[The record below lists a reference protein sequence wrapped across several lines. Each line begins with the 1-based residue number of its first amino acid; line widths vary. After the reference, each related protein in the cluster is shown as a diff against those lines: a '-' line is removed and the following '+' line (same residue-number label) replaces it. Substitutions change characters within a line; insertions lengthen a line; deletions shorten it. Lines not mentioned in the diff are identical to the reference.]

1 MKRKKTNSTSETSIE
16 VLQKAILDLHG
27 CKATWI
33 KSAPFK
39 EVFEG
44 ETVWEGI
51 VQVFEVDHPKSNLCY
66 AWSHALDNSKKRR
79 FFAVLHQ
86 GVVDSPQK
94 AVRAVIVRDQSYHGI
109 QGKII

>member
-1 MKRKKTNSTSETSIE
+1 MKHKLSEISIKA
-16 VLQKAILDLHG
+16 LQKAILDLHG

-33 KSAPFK
+33 KSVPIK

-51 VQVFEVDHPKSNLCY
+51 VQVFEVDHPKSKLCY
-66 AWSHALDNSKKRR
+66 AWSYGLDNSKKRR

-86 GVVDSPQK
+86 GVVDSPEK
-94 AVRAVIVRDQSYHGI
+94 AVRAA
-109 QGKII
+109 IINEARKEEI